1 MHNENNWQ
9 SVDHSRE
16 CATYLIFALSPGTP
30 WSCCSGVT
38 RSFEG
43 SVRVSFYI
51 CILGMHYKLE
61 NACIF
66 WEAFWILHF
75 AGISSEQKKQAHL
88 PTKTTALE
96 HAKEHP
102 KGTFHAQEN
111 PFTVLVM
118 LCMQCANQP
127 FVEVCH
133 WQTWSM
139 KPVRGIWRGICLKI
153 NFVLS

>member
-1 MHNENNWQ
+1 MHF
-9 SVDHSRE
+9 SGSILD
-16 CATYLIFALSPGTP
+16 FAFC
-30 WSCCSGVT
+30 WNFF
-38 RSFEG
+38 RAE
-43 SVRVSFYI
+43 
-51 CILGMHYKLE
+51 
-61 NACIF
+61 
-66 WEAFWILHF
+66 
-75 AGISSEQKKQAHL
+75 KQAHL

-133 WQTWSM
+133 
-139 KPVRGIWRGICLKI
+139 
-153 NFVLS
+153 